1 MVETSTFHVEI
12 NLFLNDSVIIIFC
25 TVNIVEYERLKL
37 CLICIYWYFC
47 CLNGITT
54 STNSILPQHVWEELF
69 PPSGN
74 LFYFRLPFHFSLFY
88 LFIFLFRLLS
98 SSCCALLGRFG
109 RCLGRG
115 DDRTPSI
122 MQNVST
128 VTAWQPWRAA
138 IASCVGGV
146 RDTKTTRRQGMEL
159 KHTLNTPCH
168 LTVFISISNF

>member
-1 MVETSTFHVEI
+1 MWASKDVLMYLLI
-12 NLFLNDSVIIIFC
+12 LGLFKWHYYLYKQYFT
-25 TVNIVEYERLKL
+25 TVSLR
-37 CLICIYWYFC
+37 
-47 CLNGITT
+47 TT
-54 STNSILPQHVWEELF
+54 F

-74 LFYFRLPFHFSLFY
+74 LFYFCLPFHFTLFY
-88 LFIFLFRLLS
+88 LFIFLFRLRS

-115 DDRTPSI
+115 DDRTTSI

-146 RDTKTTRRQGMEL
+146 RDTKTTQRQEMEL
-159 KHTLNTPCH
+159 KEREIERTLSFNGIYFNFKIIVNKIRVT
-168 LTVFISISNF
+168 LFIL